1 MLEKVLEELDAEGL
15 RAIFLKY
22 TRQAFE
28 FIPKIDNPLIL
39 DIGCGTGMP
48 TLELAKLCNGEIFG
62 IDINQDALNK
72 LNQKI
77 NQKGLIDRVKIFN
90 RSIYD
95 TQFADE
101 TFDILWEEGVIH
113 LLDFKKV
120 MTECSRIL
128 KINGYMI
135 TGEAN
140 NWADK
145 KIKQYPK
152 FGFKIVK
159 QISWAKE
166 CWWKEYYAPLEE
178 KINILREKYDKVD
191 KIEEIKQHL
200 REIEMVKKNPSGF
213 DCTTYIM
220 QKIR

>member
-1 MLEKVLEELDAEGL
+1 MNELNAEGL
-15 RAIFLKY
+15 RSVFLKY
-22 TRQAFE
+22 TRKAFKS
-28 FIPKIDNPLIL
+28 IPEMNKPHIL

-48 TLELAKLCNGEIFG
+48 TLELAKLSNGDIIG
-62 IDINQDALNK
+62 IDIDQNALDK

-77 NQKGLIDRVKIFN
+77 KEKGLKNRVKIFN
-90 RSIYD
+90 RSAYD

-120 MTECSRIL
+120 MTECIRIL
-128 KINGYMI
+128 KVNGYMI

-140 NWADK
+140 NWVDK

-152 FGFKIVK
+152 YGFKIVK
-159 QISWAKE
+159 KIPWEEK
-166 CWWKEYYAPLEE
+166 CWWRQYYAPLEE
-178 KINILREKYDKVD
+178 KINILRKKYN
-191 KIEEIKQHL
+191 KIEEIEDIKRHL

-213 DCTTYIM
+213 DCTTYVL
-220 QKIR
+220 QKIK

>member
-1 MLEKVLEELDAEGL
+1 MSEEVLKELDAEGH
-15 RAIFLKY
+15 RSVFLKY
-22 TRQAFE
+22 TRKAFE
-28 FIPKIDNPLIL
+28 SLPKIENPRIL
-39 DIGCGTGMP
+39 DIGCGTGIP
-48 TLELAKLCNGEIFG
+48 TLELARLSNGEITG
-62 IDINQDALNK
+62 IEIDQDALDK

-77 NQKGLIDRVKIFN
+77 KQKGLTDRVKIFN

-120 MTECSRIL
+120 MTECTRIL
-128 KINGYMI
+128 KVNGYMI

-140 NWADK
+140 NWANK
-145 KIKQYPK
+145 KIEKYPK

-159 QISWAKE
+159 QITWAEE
-166 CWWKEYYAPLEE
+166 CWWKEYYAPLEA

-191 KIEEIKQHL
+191 KIEEIKRHL
-200 REIEMVKKNPSGF
+200 REIEMVKKNPSSF

-220 QKIR
+220 QKIK

>member
-1 MLEKVLEELDAEGL
+1 MSEEILKELDAEGH
-15 RAIFLKY
+15 RSVFLKY
-22 TRQAFE
+22 TRKAFE
-28 FIPKIDNPLIL
+28 SLPKIENPHIL
-39 DIGCGTGMP
+39 DIGCGTGIP
-48 TLELAKLCNGEIFG
+48 TLELARLSNGEITG
-62 IDINQDALNK
+62 IDIDQDALDK

-77 NQKGLIDRVKIFN
+77 KEKGLKDRVKIFN

-120 MTECSRIL
+120 MTECTRIL
-128 KINGYMI
+128 KVNGYMI

-140 NWADK
+140 NWANK
-145 KIKQYPK
+145 KKEQYPK
-152 FGFKIVK
+152 FGFIIVK
-159 QISWAKE
+159 QIPWAEE

-220 QKIR
+220 QKIK